1 MWPLGHYRT
10 GGIFMRLKKPLALLL
25 VVLMLLLSGCEI
37 FGISVGGAGRAA
49 SIDTEQLD
57 AGVLAGN
64 THFAFDLAKILQAED
79 PDASLFLS
87 PLSIST
93 ALAMTYHGAR
103 STTKETMEKALS
115 YEGISAEAIGQT
127 YQALLPY
134 LEQIDPKVEIAIANS
149 IWARE
154 GKEIQQDFLDLNKAY
169 YYTEVTTLDFSK
181 DSAADTINGWI
192 EDATK
197 GKIERMLEPPIQPN
211 VVLYLINAIYF
222 KGKWTTPFDK
232 DNTRDGTFT
241 SSQGEQQTVPMMDRK
256 DTIEYFEGD
265 SYKAVRLPYGEG
277 RLSMV
282 CILPSEGT
290 NLSAFLEGMNEM
302 KWEEIRAGL
311 SETEDVILQIPRFK
325 LEYGIKELNDSLISL
340 GMEEAFSDQA
350 DFSGIRDGIFIN
362 RVLHKAVIE
371 VNEQGSEAAGATVVE
386 MTESAAMDPIT
397 FVADRP
403 FLFLIVDDTTGTILF
418 LGTLQEIPN

>member
-1 MWPLGHYRT
+1 
-10 GGIFMRLKKPLALLL
+10 MRLKKPLALLL
-25 VVLMLLLSGCEI
+25 AALMLLLSGCEI
-37 FGISVGGAGRAA
+37 FGISVGEMGRAA

-93 ALAMTYHGAR
+93 ALTMTYHGAR
-103 STTKETMEKALS
+103 STTKEAMEKALS

-134 LEQIDPKVEIAIANS
+134 LEQVDPKVEIAIANS

-169 YYTEVTTLDFSK
+169 YNTEVTTLDFSK

-241 SSQGEQQTVPMMDRK
+241 NSHGEQQTVPMMDRK
-256 DTIEYFEGD
+256 DTIEYFEED

-282 CILPSEGT
+282 CILPSEET
-290 NLSAFLEGMNEM
+290 NLSDFLEGMNEM

-325 LEYGIKELNDSLISL
+325 LEYGVKELNDSLISL
-340 GMEEAFSDQA
+340 GMEEAFSPYA
-350 DFSGIRDGIFIN
+350 DFSGIREGIFIN

-397 FVADRP
+397 FIADRP

-418 LGTLQEIPN
+418 LGTLQEIPNSF